1 MFGSRLKLSADK
13 SLMFFL
19 LLTVLLFLSI
29 RVFLVVEK
37 NFRSVIITLA
47 EVRADILATE
57 AINIAISETIARD
70 ILYKDLVFLQK
81 DREGRVVVAQVN
93 TMEINRLIAETT
105 ISIQNAL
112 QGLKGETIHIPL
124 GQALGSHLLAGHGP
138 RIPVRMI
145 PVGRVNTNVI
155 DVFEEAGINQTR
167 HKIYLDIHVEV
178 QIVIPFVS
186 SVVEVVTVVP
196 LTDNIY
202 IGEVPETVINMR
214 FP

>member
-1 MFGSRLKLSADK
+1 MFGSRLKLAVDK
-13 SLMFFL
+13 RLIFFL
-19 LLTVLLFLSI
+19 LFSLLLFLII
-29 RVFLVVEK
+29 RGFLAVEK
-37 NFRSVIITLA
+37 NFRSVIIALA

-93 TMEINRLIAETT
+93 TMEINRLIAQTT
-105 ISIQNAL
+105 ISVQNAL
-112 QGLKGETIHIPL
+112 QGLRGEAIYIPL

-138 RIPVRMI
+138 RIPIRMI

-178 QIVIPFVS
+178 QIIIPFVS
-186 SVVEVVTVVP
+186 SVVEVITVVP

-202 IGEVPETVINMR
+202 IGEVPETVINMH